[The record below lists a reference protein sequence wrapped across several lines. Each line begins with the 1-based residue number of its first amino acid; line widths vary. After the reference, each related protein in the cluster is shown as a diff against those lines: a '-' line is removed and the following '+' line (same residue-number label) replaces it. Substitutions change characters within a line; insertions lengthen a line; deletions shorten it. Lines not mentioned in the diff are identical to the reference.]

1 MDNINL
7 GIGILIMLATISYMN
22 EIIW

>member
-1 MDNINL
+1 MDSINL

-22 EIIW
+22 DIIW